1 MNFINMKKYLFSLFV
16 VFAFC
21 FSTNAQKR
29 KERKEKIKLLKISY
43 LTEQL
48 NLTSAE
54 AEKFWPVYN
63 KYTNDINELMN
74 KKSDAIEKELNIVK
88 KIDSIGE
95 RKALILFN
103 LMQYLERKKF
113 KKSQNYFTK
122 LKTILPIKK
131 ILKLQIAEKEFGRKL
146 MRKYRY
152 KKYKNQLKKGSD

>member
-1 MNFINMKKYLFSLFV
+1 MKKYLFSLFV

>member
-1 MNFINMKKYLFSLFV
+1 MKKYLFSLFI
-16 VFAFC
+16 VFTFC
-21 FSTNAQKR
+21 VSSNAQKR

-48 NLTSAE
+48 DLTSSE

-63 KYTNDINELMN
+63 TYTNNIHDFVS
-74 KKSDAIEKELNIVK
+74 KKSEAIKKELSVVK
-88 KIDSIGE
+88 KIDNIGE

-113 KKSQNYFTK
+113 DETQKYYVK

-131 ILKLQIAEKEFGRKL
+131 ILKLQIAEKEFGKKL
-146 MRKYRY
+146 MRKYRH
-152 KKYKNQLKKGSD
+152 KKYKDQLKKGSD